1 MQDKYMWSSYVLTF
15 ARVHAGD
22 QTCGPEVERLLKE
35 QPARGQHQVFTD
47 VF

>member
-1 MQDKYMWSSYVLTF
+1 MWSSYVLAF
-15 ARVHAGD
+15 AWVHVGV
-22 QTCGPEVERLLKE
+22 TLCPEVERLLKE